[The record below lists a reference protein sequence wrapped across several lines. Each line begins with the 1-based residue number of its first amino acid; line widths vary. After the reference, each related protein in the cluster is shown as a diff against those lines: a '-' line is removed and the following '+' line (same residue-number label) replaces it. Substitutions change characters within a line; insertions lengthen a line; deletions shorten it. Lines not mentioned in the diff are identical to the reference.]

1 MKDFTKQRVLLFLS
15 AGALGIFFHALS
27 IPIPYMLGGIIAA
40 FVAKTFIDPLTKW
53 PSLWRNMMM
62 SVAGYEIGRSCSVET
77 LINIAEEIFGVFL
90 ATGVT
95 VIVSILAAFWTFCH
109 SAANLISCVMG
120 CSPGGMR

>member
-1 MKDFTKQRVLLFLS
+1 MKDFTRQRILLFVAS
-15 AGALGIFFHALS
+15 GALGIFFHALS
-27 IPIPYMLGGIIAA
+27 IPIPYMLVGIIAA
-40 FVAKTFIDPLTKW
+40 FVTKLHCPATKW

-62 SVAGYEIGRSCSVET
+62 SVAGYEIGRSCSFET
-77 LINIAEEIFGVFL
+77 LIDIAEEIFGVFP